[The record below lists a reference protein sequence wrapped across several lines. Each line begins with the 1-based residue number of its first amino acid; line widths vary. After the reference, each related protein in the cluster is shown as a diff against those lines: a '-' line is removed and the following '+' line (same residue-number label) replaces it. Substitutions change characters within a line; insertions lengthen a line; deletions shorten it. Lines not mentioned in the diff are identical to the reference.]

1 MLPLDLKQ
9 QITKD
14 DLKFKDID
22 PNGCILP
29 RYDPGTHYFELTKSG
44 YFRTLIFL
52 RHYIKIASDY
62 YFGVECGAKNID
74 LFMLTPSVSSP
85 MGPGSDSEPI
95 PIKYGK
101 YNSNIV
107 NSSQFALEPL
117 LLNGID
123 MVYCYMPSMRGENP
137 D

>member
-52 RHYIKIASDY
+52 RHYMKIASDY
-62 YFGVECGAKNID
+62 YFGVECGAKDID
-74 LFMLTPSVSSP
+74 LFM
-85 MGPGSDSEPI
+85 
-95 PIKYGK
+95 
-101 YNSNIV
+101 
-107 NSSQFALEPL
+107 
-117 LLNGID
+117 
-123 MVYCYMPSMRGENP
+123 
-137 D
+137 